1 MHLRNNKFKFLVA
14 LAVTVISLGWA
25 LPAEAQ
31 GDDERPPT
39 RSTAPVSTPVPETS
53 STPDVLEC
61 RENFSRGELCPPAPS
76 TGGGGGGGDD
86 RRVIVDKPHACIY
99 GELVSFTEHVR
110 LRSEEG
116 LPAPIRPRGY
126 DDLRM
131 VEDEVDMGGGSTADV
146 GFGGVCHCPV
156 GYELRPLASGYDAN
170 REVET
175 QIDRRIDRQNS
186 MQCVPRVGDTAPST
200 PPSVDLRPLI
210 VWLEMHDDSICAL
223 RATALCRSA
232 VEELNRCEATAQAAR
247 DNEAFE
253 ACFEQHHYTDSVT
266 IQAGD
271 AVVGSI
277 ESCVG
282 ATFVCSRLEVF
293 YAPVPALPAD
303 EVGEGGS
310 SVGEFLSENLD
321 LQVDV
326 NLCAGQSGLESSLVC
341 GEIGGQVNLR
351 PFASNRLG
359 ILLRGSYGG
368 GNIGDED
375 LAIQDYVPVDRFTR
389 GSVSLGLQITLVP
402 RLRLDI
408 LAGFVRYTTGNSA
421 ENGSGDGARGNGLRT
436 ELAFTVDLTRPRA
449 GFRAVPYFR
458 IGVDVQH
465 VTWDIFTTSG
475 GHNYVNRTG
484 VAGMIGFGLRLGS
497 GAILAH

>member
-1 MHLRNNKFKFLVA
+1 MPFSHQNKFLVA
-14 LAVTVISLGWA
+14 LTVAIINLGWA

-282 ATFVCSRLEVF
+282 ATFVCSELEVF
-293 YAPVPALPAD
+293 YAPVPALPSD
-303 EVGEGGS
+303 EVGEGGQGQGPSIDIAVDLGASAFATGIRAS
-310 SVGEFLSENLD
+310 SVEANAAIQFTLQPSTAMIAPTVRLRMGYGRMNDEGGIEIRRPMRLHLGLGVQLILAERVRLDVLATTGAIMSQNTNSNGNGDGIRADRGIGAELGLSIDLNRRGQLDSGVGLVPYLRLNAEVMSLRYNLAND
-321 LQVDV
+321 QAEA
-326 NLCAGQSGLESSLVC
+326 NY
-341 GEIGGQVNLR
+341 IR
-351 PFASNRLG
+351 RT
-359 ILLRGSYGG
+359 SYGFG
-368 GNIGDED
+368 VSFGI
-375 LAIQDYVPVDRFTR
+375 RFGQR
-389 GSVSLGLQITLVP
+389 G
-402 RLRLDI
+402 RR
-408 LAGFVRYTTGNSA
+408 
-421 ENGSGDGARGNGLRT
+421 
-436 ELAFTVDLTRPRA
+436 
-449 GFRAVPYFR
+449 
-458 IGVDVQH
+458 
-465 VTWDIFTTSG
+465 
-475 GHNYVNRTG
+475 
-484 VAGMIGFGLRLGS
+484 
-497 GAILAH
+497 

>member
-1 MHLRNNKFKFLVA
+1 MYISNKFKF
-14 LAVTVISLGWA
+14 TVVIMATIINLGWA

-31 GDDERPPT
+31 DDERPPT
-39 RSTAPVSTPVPETS
+39 RSTAPVSTPVTS
-53 STPDVLEC
+53 DGPTVNECLPLAGQICTPPQ
-61 RENFSRGELCPPAPS
+61 REERIIRRTVPKPRACIWGHIVGADHTTIQAGNMTVAGHVMSPGQGLPS
-76 TGGGGGGGDD
+76 TIDIGIGGD
-86 RRVIVDKPHACIY
+86 CICND
-99 GELVSFTEHVR
+99 GGSEHD
-110 LRSEEG
+110 SYY
-116 LPAPIRPRGY
+116 LPADADHTPINGVRSVYEGRLATDGHEICLPRRGANSENQ
-126 DDLRM
+126 
-131 VEDEVDMGGGSTADV
+131 EDEDV
-146 GFGGVCHCPV
+146 
-156 GYELRPLASGYDAN
+156 
-170 REVET
+170 
-175 QIDRRIDRQNS
+175 
-186 MQCVPRVGDTAPST
+186 
-200 PPSVDLRPLI
+200 SVDLRPII
-210 VWLEMHDDSICAL
+210 VWLEGLNGSICEL
-223 RATALCRSA
+223 RATDLCQSA
-232 VEELNRCEATAQAAR
+232 VNNLNACEDTARMAR
-247 DNEAFE
+247 DRAAYE
-253 ACFEQHHYTDSVT
+253 ACFEQHAYTGWVT
-266 IQAGD
+266 LSATDIVTGDLEQNCAG
-271 AVVGSI
+271 VSF
-277 ESCVG
+277 E
-282 ATFVCSRLEVF
+282 CSQYDVD
-293 YAPVPALPAD
+293 YAPEPWLPAD
-303 EVGEGGS
+303 MVGEGS
-310 SVGEFLSENLD
+310 SVGEFLSQNVD
-321 LQVDV
+321 FQVDV